1 MNPEVKLHEAASS
14 VISAKEVVQHSGTT
28 NPDQNLIN
36 PFPILYSNAIFSSI
50 KSSSIITPSS
60 CGIVCSNAE
69 MSLNISF
76 LRNNGSSQAPV
87 YAPSYHAS
95 SLAEL
100 DCVGDVY
107 STFGITVPEL
117 CTPWPIN
124 RNFQPR
130 FNVSECSN

>member
-14 VISAKEVVQHSGTT
+14 IISAKEVVQHSGTT

-36 PFPILYSNAIFSSI
+36 PFPILYSHAIFSAI
-50 KSSSIITPSS
+50 KISSIITPSS

-69 MSLNISF
+69 MSLHISF
-76 LRNNGSSQAPV
+76 LGNNRSSHTPI

-100 DCVGDVY
+100 DCVDDVY
-107 STFGITVPEL
+107 STFRDHRP
-117 CTPWPIN
+117 
-124 RNFQPR
+124 
-130 FNVSECSN
+130 